1 VEDICV
7 VWGAVSAR
15 ARLPIQQAYLASAI
29 DTARRDLSNVVTHR
43 NTAGDYVFQTSIDI
57 PDAERDVALRTM
69 ARAGALL
76 FQKIFF
82 GPAAG
87 ADSKAVGEYLRK
99 MVIDPAARLKLQ
111 IVAESMPVPWGLLY
125 VGDASSG
132 ARLDWDNFMGMRH
145 IIEQIPLQ
153 NTLTVSDPGIPSD
166 KPQLMVSLNVN
177 SGIDTQMH
185 SDFVAQ
191 QQAFWADAKA
201 SRRRVRVTART
212 TSAEVVKA
220 LADGAT
226 EDQILYFYCHAESS
240 GLTDPGGPDT
250 SCLVLTDASITLGDL
265 NLDAPTTTL
274 LRGNPLVFV
283 NACESAEM
291 SPTFY
296 DGFVPYFMAKGA
308 RGVIGTECTTPA
320 SFAASWAERFFE
332 RFLDGEPLG
341 DAFLG
346 LRREFLTDHGNP
358 LGLLC
363 SLHCDGDT
371 QIAPA
376 LAR

>member
-1 VEDICV
+1 M
-7 VWGAVSAR
+7 VS
-15 ARLPIQQAYLASAI
+15 
-29 DTARRDLSNVVTHR
+29 
-43 NTAGDYVFQTSIDI
+43 
-57 PDAERDVALRTM
+57 
-69 ARAGALL
+69 
-76 FQKIFF
+76 
-82 GPAAG
+82 
-87 ADSKAVGEYLRK
+87 
-99 MVIDPAARLKLQ
+99 DPAARLKLQ
-111 IVAESMPVPWGLLY
+111 IVAENMPVPWGPLY

-145 IIEQIPLQ
+145 IIERIPLQ

-201 SRRRVRVTART
+201 SRKRVRVTAQT

-283 NACESAEM
+283 NTCESAEM
-291 SPTFY
+291 PRRF
-296 DGFVPYFMAKGA
+296 
-308 RGVIGTECTTPA
+308 TTVLCRT
-320 SFAASWAERFFE
+320 SWRRVRAASSGPSARH
-332 RFLDGEPLG
+332 RRRSLRHGQSASSS
-341 DAFLG
+341 AFLTASRWATRSSG
-346 LRREFLTDHGNP
+346 YGGSFSLTTGTRSACSTRCTATGTPRSRRRLPDNR
-358 LGLLC
+358 
-363 SLHCDGDT
+363 
-371 QIAPA
+371 IWN
-376 LAR
+376 